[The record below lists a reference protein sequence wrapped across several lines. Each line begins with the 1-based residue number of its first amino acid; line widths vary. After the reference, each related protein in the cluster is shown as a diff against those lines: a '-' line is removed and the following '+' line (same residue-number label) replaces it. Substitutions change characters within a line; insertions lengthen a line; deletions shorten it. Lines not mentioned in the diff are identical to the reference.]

1 MTSGKLLLGQD
12 ATRLFLH
19 EIGIEVDPIRELED
33 FKKAC
38 EQANP
43 RYQGGRDLVR
53 FQLEQDTSTWPA
65 GVRYATMNFALRLGM
80 TSGETPLNGEWDL
93 IIALGG
99 ARRSPLH
106 RACYA
111 AQAIAESRAGAG
123 ILAVA
128 GSTRLLNDIE
138 KSQVQDFAPN
148 AETEYDLCVGAMNQV
163 KKRYPKLTVAA
174 ICKDDPKSGNDGVID
189 QTIDALSHEL
199 AIHKPLR
206 VASVTTRIYVIGMEL
221 DMARAAKRHGWR
233 GYAAAGHSSDPEMV
247 FNRTISTYLSEC
259 LTTLRKAAIAAAESC

>member
-12 ATRLFLH
+12 ATKLFLH
-19 EIGIEVDPIRELED
+19 EIGIEVNPIRDLEG

-53 FQLEQDTSTWPA
+53 FQLEQDTSWPA
-65 GVRYATMNFALRLGM
+65 GVRYATMNLARRLGM
-80 TSGETPLNGEWDL
+80 ASGETPLNGDWDL

-111 AQAIAESRAGAG
+111 SSAIAESRASTRA
-123 ILAVA
+123 LAIA
-128 GSTRLLNDIE
+128 GSTRRLSDIE
-138 KSQVQDFAPN
+138 KAQVQDFAPG
-148 AETEYDLCVGAMNQV
+148 AEVEYDLCVGAS
-163 KKRYPKLTVAA
+163 KLVGNRNTGHKVWA
-174 ICKDDPKSGNDGVID
+174 ICKNDPKSGNDGVID
-189 QTIDALSHEL
+189 QVIDTLTPELSQF
-199 AIHKPLR
+199 KPLR
-206 VASVTTRIYVIGMEL
+206 VAAVTTRIYVIGLEL

-233 GYAAAGHSSDPEMV
+233 GYGAAGHPSDPEMV

-259 LTTLRKAAIAAAESC
+259 LTTVRKAAIAAAVDC